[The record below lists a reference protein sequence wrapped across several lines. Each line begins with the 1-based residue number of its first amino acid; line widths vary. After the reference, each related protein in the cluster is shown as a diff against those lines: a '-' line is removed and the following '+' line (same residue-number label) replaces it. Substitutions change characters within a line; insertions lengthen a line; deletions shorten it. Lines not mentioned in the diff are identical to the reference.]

1 MGNEY
6 LNNYDKLLRDPVLA
20 RSVGKADL
28 EGKFQE
34 SRKNSEGACGVIYS

>member
-6 LNNYDKLLRDPVLA
+6 LNNDDKLLRDPVLA

-28 EGKFQE
+28 EGKNRDLPE
-34 SRKNSEGACGVIYS
+34 KRV